1 MNQNRR
7 VVQSAMLA
15 GALAVATAVTG
26 ANVEAPAAYTETESV
41 VTVAAAQPTVKKESI
56 TAGVVKYLSDA
67 AGSSL
72 QSASIDVLQNEVLL
86 VAEGEDDGT
95 PAAGAALLPVSLVD
109 TSLDETVTASV
120 IPVGGASVLPIADPV
135 AVASADSAAPA
146 ADPAVAADPAAPV
159 TDPAAAADPAATDPA
174 APAADPAAADQ
185 AAPAEAEAAAPEAEP
200 AAEPANPEWAGK
212 LMAVVDDS
220 LNIRSGAGED
230 AEVIGKLGAS
240 ATADVIEEADGWVHI
255 SSGSVDGW
263 VNKDFCVTGDEAFD
277 RASSVVATKA
287 VTRTGGLRFRAEANE
302 DAGVISTLEEGTT
315 LTVNNDASAPEGWL
329 AVSYAGSEG
338 YVSADY
344 VNVSMDL
351 TTAMTLEEEQAQVQA
366 EQAEKAKTE
375 QVAATGG
382 ATQTAAT
389 PASYDDVTL
398 LAALIQCES
407 GSQPYEGQ
415 VAVGNVVMN
424 RLHSGAYGGS
434 LSSVIYAP
442 GQFTPAGS
450 GAVARVAASG
460 PSATAIAAA
469 QAALNGENYIGGCT
483 QFRNVACGHPG
494 TVIGAHV
501 FW

>member
-7 VVQSAMLA
+7 VVQGAMLA
-15 GALAVATAVTG
+15 GALAVVTAVTG
-26 ANVEAPAAYTETESV
+26 ANTTAPAAYAEPESV
-41 VTVAAAQPTVKKESI
+41 VTVAAAQPIVRKESI

-67 AGSSL
+67 AGSSI
-72 QSASIDVLQNEVLL
+72 QTASIDVIPNELQL

-174 APAADPAAADQ
+174 APAADPAAADP
-185 AAPAEAEAAAPEAEP
+185 AAPVTDP
-200 AAEPANPEWAGK
+200 AADPAVTPENPEWAGK

-315 LTVNNDASAPEGWL
+315 LTVNNDVSAPEGWL

>member
-15 GALAVATAVTG
+15 GALAVVTAVTG
-26 ANVEAPAAYTETESV
+26 ANTGVPAIRTETEKIEV
-41 VTVAAAQPTVKKESI
+41 VAEAQPTVKKESI

-67 AGSSL
+67 AGNSL
-72 QSASIDVLQNEVLL
+72 QSASIDVLPNEVLL
-86 VAEGEDDGT
+86 VAEGEDEGT
-95 PAAGAALLPVSLVD
+95 PAAGAAVLPVSLVS
-109 TSLDETVTASV
+109 TALEETVTASAT
-120 IPVGGASVLPIADPV
+120 PVGGASVLPIADP
-135 AVASADSAAPA
+135 AAPA
-146 ADPAVAADPAAPV
+146 VAEPVAVDPAVVAAEPAAADPAAPV
-159 TDPAAAADPAATDPA
+159 AEPAAADPAAPAAEAAATDPA
-174 APAADPAAADQ
+174 APAETEESVPA
-185 AAPAEAEAAAPEAEP
+185 AEP
-200 AAEPANPEWAGK
+200 AAEPVNPEWAGK

-220 LNIRSGAGED
+220 LNVRSGAGED

-263 VNKDFCVTGDEAFD
+263 VNKDFCVTGDEAFN
-277 RASSVVATKA
+277 RASAVATMKA
-287 VTRTGGLRFRAEANE
+287 VTKTGGLRFRSDANE
-302 DAGVISTLEEGTT
+302 EAGVISTLEEGTT
-315 LTVNNDASAPEGWL
+315 LTVNSDETAPEGWL
-329 AVSYAGSEG
+329 AVSYSGSEG
-338 YVSADY
+338 YVSAEY
-344 VNVSMDL
+344 VDVSMNL
-351 TTAMTLEEEQAQVQA
+351 TTAMTIEEEQAKVQA

-434 LSSVIYAP
+434 ISSVIYAP

-450 GAVARVAASG
+450 GAVARVAAAG

-483 QFRNVACGHPG
+483 QFRNIACGHPG

>member
-15 GALAVATAVTG
+15 GALAVVTAVTG
-26 ANVEAPAAYTETESV
+26 ANTSAPAAYAEPETV
-41 VTVAAAQPTVKKESI
+41 VTVAAEQPTVRKESI

-72 QSASIDVLQNEVLL
+72 QTASIDVIPNEVLR
-86 VAEGEDDGT
+86 VAEGEDDT
-95 PAAGAALLPVSLVD
+95 APVAGAALLPVSLVD
-109 TSLDETVTASV
+109 TALDETTTASV
-120 IPVGGASVLPIADPV
+120 IPVGGASVLPIVDP
-135 AVASADSAAPA
+135 AAPAEPAAPA
-146 ADPAVAADPAAPV
+146 ADPAAPAAEPAAP
-159 TDPAAAADPAATDPA
+159 TADPA
-174 APAADPAAADQ
+174 APAADPAAPAADP
-185 AAPAEAEAAAPEAEP
+185 AAPAADPAAPAADPAAP
-200 AAEPANPEWAGK
+200 AAEPAAPVENPEWAGK

-240 ATADVIEEADGWVHI
+240 ATADVIEETDGWVHI

-287 VTRTGGLRFRAEANE
+287 VTKTGGLRFRAAANE

-315 LTVNNDASAPEGWL
+315 LTVNSDAPAPEGWL

-344 VNVSMDL
+344 VNVSLDL

>member
-15 GALAVATAVTG
+15 GALAIVTAVTG
-26 ANVEAPAAYTETESV
+26 ANTAVPTSHTETETV
-41 VTVAAAQPTVKKESI
+41 VTASAAPTTVKKESI
-56 TAGVVKYLSDA
+56 SAGVVRYLSDA
-67 AGSSL
+67 ASSSL
-72 QSASIDVLQNEVLL
+72 QTASIDVLPNEMML
-86 VAEGEDDGT
+86 VAEGETEDDGT
-95 PAAGAALLPVSLVD
+95 PAAGAALLPVSLVN
-109 TSLDETVTASV
+109 TALDETVTANA
-120 IPVGGASVLPIADPV
+120 IPVGGASVLPIADPA
-135 AVASADSAAPA
+135 AVLP
-146 ADPAVAADPAAPV
+146 
-159 TDPAAAADPAATDPA
+159 TDPAADPA
-174 APAADPAAADQ
+174 APAADPTVPAADP
-185 AAPAEAEAAAPEAEP
+185 AAPAEADPAAAPAEDPAEVPAEEP

-240 ATADVIEEADGWVHI
+240 AAADVIEEADGWVHI

-263 VNKDFCVTGDEAFD
+263 VNKDFCVTGDDAFN
-277 RASSVVATKA
+277 RAASVATMKA
-287 VTRTGGLRFRAEANE
+287 VTRTGGLRLRAEASE

-315 LTVNNDASAPEGWL
+315 LTVNSEAAAPEGWV
-329 AVSYAGSEG
+329 AVSYSGSDG
-338 YVSADY
+338 YVAADY
-344 VNVSMDL
+344 VDVSMNL
-351 TTAMTLEEEQAQVQA
+351 TTAMTLEEEQAQLKA

-389 PASYDDVTL
+389 SASYDDVTL

-434 LSSVIYAP
+434 ISSVIYAP
-442 GQFTPAGS
+442 GQFGPAGS

-469 QAALNGENYIGGCT
+469 QAALSGENYIGGCT
-483 QFRNVACGHPG
+483 QFRNIACGHPG